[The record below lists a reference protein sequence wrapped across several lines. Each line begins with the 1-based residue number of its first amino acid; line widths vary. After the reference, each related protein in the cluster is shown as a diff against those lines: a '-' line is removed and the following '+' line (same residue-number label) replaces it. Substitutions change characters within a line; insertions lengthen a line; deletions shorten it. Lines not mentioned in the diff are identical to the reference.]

1 MASQKNDSTLTT
13 KGSKKVVAK
22 NKVYLR
28 VMIIER
34 IEEQG
39 PNCDLN
45 DIDVSQVTDMSYLFF
60 MMRFNGD
67 ISSWDV
73 SNVEDM
79 YSMFR
84 GSDFNG
90 DISKWDV
97 SSVRDM
103 RNMFDNSPLEG
114 KEPSWYKRR
123 AQLNMLM
130 LNPGNL

>member
-1 MASQKNDSTLTT
+1 MTSQKNDSTLTT

-73 SNVEDM
+73 SGVENM
-79 YSMFR
+79 
-84 GSDFNG
+84 G
-90 DISKWDV
+90 D
-97 SSVRDM
+97 
-103 RNMFDNSPLEG
+103 MFDNSPLKG
-114 KEPSWYKRR
+114 NEPDWYKRR
-123 AQLNMLM
+123 ARLNRLM
-130 LNPGNL
+130 LNPQNL

>member
-73 SNVEDM
+73 SNADIRK
-79 YSMFR
+79 MF
-84 GSDFNG
+84 N
-90 DISKWDV
+90 
-97 SSVRDM
+97 
-103 RNMFDNSPLEG
+103 NSRLKKLHKLPE
-114 KEPSWYKRR
+114 WYK
-123 AQLNMLM
+123 
-130 LNPGNL
+130 